1 MEASIQTSF
10 AIDGESLVDTQFAAS
25 LMRQLALPFV
35 PQESSTEA
43 VNVAHDVFAPARAN
57 LFVVVDGVTSQELNI
72 RDLEVSAAKT
82 VRSSFSPSAS
92 PAAMVASLLTGATPR
107 EHGIVA
113 DKWDYLGET
122 EYAFIHAFPTVSS
135 VADVAAQYSLGKSR
149 IVSAS
154 ASAMYARA
162 LGVRPALRSYGENS
176 VSVQYNVPRGVVE
189 VVGGG
194 YAISPAS
201 GLSASDLKTVLLS
214 HFRNEP
220 LLETAE
226 HTALYSEL
234 AMILSSVSEL
244 TVRAQVASSA
254 DLYNFAI
261 TALNP
266 IRAIHGTAS
275 SEYTSA
281 LSLVRRV
288 IARAVEKI
296 QHAYGKDQTLFEILA
311 IRTMPRDTESINN
324 KIVAIASALNLDT
337 SAVRAHYPHIYTDT
351 ASPCEA
357 IAEISSETIDAIC
370 PVDYA
375 DRISEQLRLAGPSIA
390 ANRRDTV
397 FAEDTNFETI
407 AMWIMFMA
415 TWIVLAVIAIIIVYS
430 FFQMDIGE
438 DSLLYRMTNI
448 PAQAKEN

>member
-10 AIDGESLVDTQFAAS
+10 PIAGETLVDTQFAETV
-25 LMRQLALPFV
+25 MRQMALPFV

-43 VNVAHDVFAPARAN
+43 INVAHDVFAPARAN
-57 LFVVVDGVTSQELNI
+57 LFVVVDGVTSQELNM

-92 PAAMVASLLTGATPR
+92 AAAMVASLLTGATPR

-122 EYAFIHAFPTVSS
+122 EYAFIHAFPGVASI
-135 VADVAAQYSLGKSR
+135 ADVAAQYSLGKSR

-162 LGVRPALRSYGENS
+162 LGVRPALNSYGDHS
-176 VSVQYNVPRGVVE
+176 VSVQYNVQRSVVE
-189 VVGGG
+189 IVAGLTS
-194 YAISPAS
+194 SPAS
-201 GLSASDLKTVLLS
+201 GLNSADLNTILLS
-214 HFRNEP
+214 HFRSEV
-220 LLETAE
+220 LLDTTE
-226 HTALYSEL
+226 HKALYAEL
-234 AMILSSVSEL
+234 AMILASVSDL
-244 TVRAQVASSA
+244 SVHAQTATSA

-266 IRAIHGTAS
+266 IRAIHGSAS

-288 IARAVEKI
+288 IARAVEKV
-296 QHAYGKDQTLFEILA
+296 QHAYGKDSTIFEILS
-311 IRTMPRDTESINN
+311 IRSMPRTASDEE
-324 KIVAIASALNLDT
+324 KIVAVALAFNMEE
-337 SAVRAHYPHIYTDT
+337 SQVRAHYPHIYTST
-351 ASPCEA
+351 EAPCSMLPANVEA
-357 IAEISSETIDAIC
+357 VCATTFQDRVLEQIRVAGDSISFH
-370 PVDYA
+370 
-375 DRISEQLRLAGPSIA
+375 
-390 ANRRDTV
+390 RRYTV
-397 FAEDTNFETI
+397 FQEETNFETVSSWLMFT
-407 AMWIMFMA
+407 AVWITM
-415 TWIVLAVIAIIIVYS
+415 AVIALIIVYA

-448 PAQAKEN
+448 PATFKEQ

>member
-10 AIDGESLVDTQFAAS
+10 PIAGETLVDTQFAETV
-25 LMRQLALPFV
+25 LRQLALPFV

-43 VNVAHDVFAPARAN
+43 INVALDVFSPARAN
-57 LFVVVDGVTSQELNI
+57 LFVVVDGVTSQELNL

-122 EYAFIHAFPTVSS
+122 EYAFIHAFPAVASI
-135 VADVAAQYSLGKSR
+135 ADVAAQYSLGKSR
-149 IVSAS
+149 VVSAS

-162 LGVRPALRSYGENS
+162 LGVRPALNGYSDS
-176 VSVQYNVPRGVVE
+176 AIALQYNVARAAVE
-189 VVGGG
+189 VVSGL
-194 YAISPAS
+194 AVSPAS
-201 GLSASDLKTVLLS
+201 GLSSADLNTILLS

-226 HTALYSEL
+226 HKALYAEL
-234 AMILSSVSEL
+234 AMILASVSEL
-244 TVRAQVASSA
+244 SVHAQTATNV
-254 DLYNFAI
+254 DLYNFAV

-266 IRAIHGTAS
+266 IRAIHGAAS

-296 QHAYGKDQTLFEILA
+296 QHAYGKDRTVFEILS
-311 IRTMPRDTESINN
+311 IRTTARTQEDENT
-324 KIVAIASALNLDT
+324 IATIATALNMPVEQV
-337 SAVRAHYPHIYTDT
+337 AAHYPHIYTD
-351 ASPCEA
+351 AESPCMLLST
-357 IAEISSETIDAIC
+357 EINAFC
-370 PVDYA
+370 PTAYA
-375 DRISEQLRLAGPSIA
+375 DRIAEQLRLADDSIIG
-390 ANRRDTV
+390 NRRTTV
-397 FAEDTNFETI
+397 FQENTNFETVSI
-407 AMWIMFMA
+407 WLMFMA
-415 TWIVLAVIAIIIVYS
+415 TWITLGIIALIIIYS

-448 PAQAKEN
+448 PAQAKEQQ